1 MSADSHF
8 HKYLFLNNFLFRAFF
23 AALLTIACAAAHAQ
37 EQVQQ
42 APVEAPTQAPSRD
55 TASLARE
62 LVTAK
67 GSYADK
73 KRHYEEARVSAYVPI
88 LLKAVGAGPAWKP
101 GHPNW
106 QATERRINDEW
117 RKLYAD
123 YLARMGRDVS
133 YDWMDAALAG
143 AYAQVFNVEEL
154 DALLAFY
161 RLPAAGALL
170 TLEKSLLE
178 IYPREMVR
186 ALTRLLFGHET
197 LNEREQAALR
207 APENR
212 LRREFVE
219 LFESEKIFHDEILRI
234 GARYVDAQ
242 HMLVQQ
248 GALATGAEA
257 IDMLRSKLDATAT
270 ADIQA
275 FLKSPLARKERAFL
289 GATFPAATP
298 AAEDPVRAA
307 AEEAAFY
314 KNLRQL
320 SLQWREVAAQP
331 ATK

>member
-1 MSADSHF
+1 MSTDSHY
-8 HKYLFLNNFLFRAFF
+8 HKYLFLQNFMFRVMAI
-23 AALLTIACAAAHAQ
+23 ALLMTVCAASYAQ
-37 EQVQQ
+37 TP
-42 APVEAPTQAPSRD
+42 APDA
-55 TASLARE
+55 ASLARE

-67 GSYADK
+67 GGYAEK
-73 KRHYEEARVSAYVPI
+73 KRRYEEARISAYVPI

-117 RKLYAD
+117 RKLYAF
-123 YLARMGRDVS
+123 YLVRMGRDAA

-143 AYAQVFNVEEL
+143 AYAQIFTAGEL
-154 DALLAFY
+154 EALLAFY
-161 RLPAAGALL
+161 RSPAAGALL
-170 TLEKSLLE
+170 ALEKSVLE

-197 LNEREQAALR
+197 LSERDQAALR

-212 LRREFVE
+212 LRRDFVE

-242 HMLVQQ
+242 HALVQQ

-257 IDMLRSKLDATAT
+257 IDALRGKLDAAAA
-270 ADIQA
+270 ADLQA
-275 FLKSPLARKERAFL
+275 FLTSPLARKERAFL

-298 AAEDPVRAA
+298 AAEDPARAA

-314 KNLRQL
+314 NTLRQL
-320 SLQWREVAAQP
+320 SLQWREFAAQP
-331 ATK
+331 ATR